1 MWHDAAHR
9 LDARGERVGETRLKT
24 DRAGLGHPIGNGD
37 LPHVHVR
44 HHRLHDF
51 DRTGRPG
58 HDSPSQRAKIKGAE
72 LLMTKDRDEHG
83 GHTVEVG
90 AALFL
95 DGTQNLERIERLAW
109 VHHGGGVGQTGE
121 ISHHHAKAVIQRD
134 WEADTVRR
142 ADAGSL
148 PDLQPVIQ
156 QVVVRE
162 GDSLGKA
169 GGTAG
174 ELNVAWI
181 VALDRYRSY
190 RVGTCELTARN
201 EVAVGEVAVVLE
213 LIQHNDMAQVGETL
227 AADGHLTARP
237 FRYERGD
244 HVEVV
249 AGFEMRRSDKR
260 FAGRGSKHVLEFEN
274 PVGWINVDQD
284 QTGLCGGELD
294 YSPLRA
300 VGGPDPQPIPGS

>member
-95 DGTQNLERIERLAW
+95 DCAQNIERIECLAW
-109 VHHGGGVGQTGE
+109 EQPGGGWDQTAE
-121 ISHHHAKAVIQRD
+121 ISHRATKAGTLSD
-134 WEADTVRR
+134 WEADT
-142 ADAGSL
+142 
-148 PDLQPVIQ
+148 
-156 QVVVRE
+156 
-162 GDSLGKA
+162 
-169 GGTAG
+169 
-174 ELNVAWI
+174 
-181 VALDRYRSY
+181 Y
-190 RVGTCELTARN
+190 C
-201 EVAVGEVAVVLE
+201 
-213 LIQHNDMAQVGETL
+213 
-227 AADGHLTARP
+227 
-237 FRYERGD
+237 
-244 HVEVV
+244 
-249 AGFEMRRSDKR
+249 
-260 FAGRGSKHVLEFEN
+260 
-274 PVGWINVDQD
+274 
-284 QTGLCGGELD
+284 
-294 YSPLRA
+294 
-300 VGGPDPQPIPGS
+300 